1 MSERTAAKKRSCS
14 MSQEKH
20 PRTPF
25 YYALFAFGLLLTV
38 IIVWTNAGP
47 LTKSSWQESTSDLP
61 ASPERTDKVQ
71 AHDQPQATQ
80 LSRMTRK
87 WRRRNHG
94 SKRKASKCRTITQSD
109 R

>member
-38 IIVWTNAGP
+38 IIVWTISGP
-47 LTKSSWQESTSDLP
+47 LTKSSWQEST
-61 ASPERTDKVQ
+61 TDFTS
-71 AHDQPQATQ
+71 QPGTG
-80 LSRMTRK
+80 R
-87 WRRRNHG
+87 
-94 SKRKASKCRTITQSD
+94 
-109 R
+109 